1 MTGKTGHRQ
10 TRAAKQHP
18 IGAPLPD
25 ETFRILG
32 FVTTAELDKLMAK
45 RLIVTRTVPERP
57 EADGK
62 KHHQRA
68 AAALPS
74 QVLPP
79 ERVTAV
85 CLEFVRVEN
94 RQISLFNF
102 FGQQCV
108 RVAVADEKLFVS

>member
-32 FVTTAELDKLMAK
+32 FVTMAELDKLMAK

-62 KHHQRA
+62 KTR
-68 AAALPS
+68 
-74 QVLPP
+74 P
-79 ERVTAV
+79 EG
-85 CLEFVRVEN
+85 
-94 RQISLFNF
+94 SS
-102 FGQQCV
+102 G
-108 RVAVADEKLFVS
+108 VAKSSVATRTSHGRLLGICAR